1 MKIRPSCDLPHWACV
16 TLMTYKQ
23 LFYKAKQTMR
33 IPHPIFI
40 GLLAVI
46 LSGCGTSAYDLRA
59 YTQSDGLVG
68 VHTIQKAK
76 ESETQ
81 AVAEAECKKKG
92 KRRALFVES
101 RTTVNDRFPITNL
114 YSCRD

>member
-1 MKIRPSCDLPHWACV
+1 
-16 TLMTYKQ
+16 
-23 LFYKAKQTMR
+23 MR
-33 IPHPIFI
+33 IQHPVLI
-40 GLLAVI
+40 GLLAGLI
-46 LSGCGTSAYDLRA
+46 AGCGTADYDLRA

-68 VHTIQKAK
+68 VHTIKTAK

-92 KRRALFVES
+92 KRRAILVES

-114 YSCRD
+114 YMCRD

>member
-1 MKIRPSCDLPHWACV
+1 
-16 TLMTYKQ
+16 
-23 LFYKAKQTMR
+23 MR

-40 GLLAVI
+40 SLFVAILA
-46 LSGCGTSAYDLRA
+46 GCGTSAYDLRA

-81 AVAEAECKKKG
+81 AIAEAECKKKG
-92 KRRALFVES
+92 KRRAVFVES

-114 YSCRD
+114 YMCRD

>member
-1 MKIRPSCDLPHWACV
+1 
-16 TLMTYKQ
+16 
-23 LFYKAKQTMR
+23 MR
-33 IPHPIFI
+33 IQYPIFI
-40 GLLAVI
+40 GVIVTTLA
-46 LSGCGTSAYDLRA
+46 GCGTSAYDLRA

-68 VHTIQKAK
+68 VHTTQKAK

-92 KRRALFVES
+92 KRRAVFVES

-114 YSCRD
+114 YICRD

>member
-1 MKIRPSCDLPHWACV
+1 
-16 TLMTYKQ
+16 
-23 LFYKAKQTMR
+23 MR
-33 IPHPIFI
+33 TQHIFFI
-40 GLLAVI
+40 SLLAGLLA
-46 LSGCGTSAYDLRA
+46 GCGTSDYDLRA

-68 VHTIQKAK
+68 VHTVKSAK

-101 RTTVNDRFPITNL
+101 RATVNDRFPITNL
-114 YSCRD
+114 YMCRD

>member
-1 MKIRPSCDLPHWACV
+1 MKTS
-16 TLMTYKQ
+16 
-23 LFYKAKQTMR
+23 MR
-33 IPHPIFI
+33 IQYTVFI
-40 GLLAVI
+40 SLLAGI
-46 LSGCGTSAYDLRA
+46 IAGCSTSDYDLRP

-92 KRRALFVES
+92 KRRAVFVES
-101 RTTVNDRFPITNL
+101 RATANDRFPITNL
-114 YSCRD
+114 

>member
-1 MKIRPSCDLPHWACV
+1 MRTQY
-16 TLMTYKQ
+16 TLVAY
-23 LFYKAKQTMR
+23 F
-33 IPHPIFI
+33 
-40 GLLAVI
+40 LAAI
-46 LSGCGTSAYDLRA
+46 LAGCGTSAYDLRA

-92 KRRALFVES
+92 KRRAVFVES
-101 RTTVNDRFPITNL
+101 RTTVNDRFPVTNL
-114 YSCRD
+114 YMCRD

>member
-1 MKIRPSCDLPHWACV
+1 
-16 TLMTYKQ
+16 
-23 LFYKAKQTMR
+23 MR
-33 IPHPIFI
+33 TPYPIFI
-40 GLLAVI
+40 SLIAAILA
-46 LSGCGTSAYDLRA
+46 GCGTSSDNLRA

-92 KRRALFVES
+92 KRRAIFVET
-101 RTTVNDRFPITNL
+101 RATVNDRFPITNL
-114 YSCRD
+114 YMCRD

>member
-1 MKIRPSCDLPHWACV
+1 
-16 TLMTYKQ
+16 
-23 LFYKAKQTMR
+23 MR
-33 IPHPIFI
+33 FAYPIFVS
-40 GLLAVI
+40 LLAGSI
-46 LSGCGTSAYDLRA
+46 AGCGTSAYDLRA

-81 AVAEAECKKKG
+81 AIAEAECKKKG
-92 KRRALFVES
+92 KRRAVFVES

-114 YSCRD
+114 YMCRD

>member
-1 MKIRPSCDLPHWACV
+1 
-16 TLMTYKQ
+16 
-23 LFYKAKQTMR
+23 MR
-33 IPHPIFI
+33 IQYPVLI
-40 GLLAVI
+40 GLFAGLMA
-46 LSGCGTSAYDLRA
+46 GCGTSDYDLRA

-92 KRRALFVES
+92 KRRAVFVES
-101 RTTVNDRFPITNL
+101 RNTVNDRFPITNL
-114 YSCRD
+114 YMCRD

>member
-1 MKIRPSCDLPHWACV
+1 
-16 TLMTYKQ
+16 MTYKHF
-23 LFYKAKQTMR
+23 FYKAKILMR
-33 IPHPIFI
+33 IQYTVFS
-40 GLLAVI
+40 GLLAALLV
-46 LSGCGTSAYDLRA
+46 GCSTSAYDLRA

-68 VHTIQKAK
+68 VHTTKKAK

-92 KRRALFVES
+92 KRRAVFVES

-114 YSCRD
+114 YMCRD

>member
-1 MKIRPSCDLPHWACV
+1 
-16 TLMTYKQ
+16 
-23 LFYKAKQTMR
+23 MR
-33 IPHPIFI
+33 IAYPVFI
-40 GLLAVI
+40 SLIAAI
-46 LSGCGTSAYDLRA
+46 LTGCGSSAYDLRA

-92 KRRALFVES
+92 KRRAVFVES
-101 RTTVNDRFPITNL
+101 RTTVNDRFPLTNL

>member
-1 MKIRPSCDLPHWACV
+1 
-16 TLMTYKQ
+16 
-23 LFYKAKQTMR
+23 MR

-68 VHTIQKAK
+68 VHTIRKAK

-92 KRRALFVES
+92 KRRAVFVES
-101 RTTVNDRFPITNL
+101 RTTVNDRFPLTNL

>member
-1 MKIRPSCDLPHWACV
+1 
-16 TLMTYKQ
+16 
-23 LFYKAKQTMR
+23 MR
-33 IPHPIFI
+33 TPYPVLIF
-40 GLLAVI
+40 LLVGSLA
-46 LSGCGTSAYDLRA
+46 GCGTSAYDLRA

-92 KRRALFVES
+92 KRRAVFVES
-101 RTTVNDRFPITNL
+101 RTTVNDRFPVTNL
-114 YSCRD
+114 YMCRD

>member
-1 MKIRPSCDLPHWACV
+1 
-16 TLMTYKQ
+16 
-23 LFYKAKQTMR
+23 MR
-33 IPHPIFI
+33 TQHSFLISLLA
-40 GLLAVI
+40 GLLA
-46 LSGCGTSAYDLRA
+46 GCGTSDYDLRA

-92 KRRALFVES
+92 KRRAVFVES
-101 RTTVNDRFPITNL
+101 RNTVNYLFQITHL
-114 YSCRD
+114 YMCRD

>member
-1 MKIRPSCDLPHWACV
+1 
-16 TLMTYKQ
+16 
-23 LFYKAKQTMR
+23 MR
-33 IPHPIFI
+33 TPYLVFVF
-40 GLLAVI
+40 LLVGSLA
-46 LSGCGTSAYDLRA
+46 GCGTSAYDLRA

-92 KRRALFVES
+92 KRRAVFVES
-101 RTTVNDRFPITNL
+101 RTTVNDRFPVTNL
-114 YSCRD
+114 YMCRD

>member
-1 MKIRPSCDLPHWACV
+1 
-16 TLMTYKQ
+16 
-23 LFYKAKQTMR
+23 MR
-33 IPHPIFI
+33 IQYPVLI
-40 GLLAVI
+40 GLLAG
-46 LSGCGTSAYDLRA
+46 LMAGCGTSDYDLRA

-92 KRRALFVES
+92 KRRAVFVES
-101 RTTVNDRFPITNL
+101 RNTVNDRFPITNL
-114 YSCRD
+114 YMCRD

>member
-1 MKIRPSCDLPHWACV
+1 
-16 TLMTYKQ
+16 
-23 LFYKAKQTMR
+23 
-33 IPHPIFI
+33 
-40 GLLAVI
+40 
-46 LSGCGTSAYDLRA
+46 
-59 YTQSDGLVG
+59 VG

-92 KRRALFVES
+92 KRRAVFVES

-114 YSCRD
+114 YMCRD

>member
-1 MKIRPSCDLPHWACV
+1 
-16 TLMTYKQ
+16 
-23 LFYKAKQTMR
+23 MR
-33 IPHPIFI
+33 TPYPVFIF
-40 GLLAVI
+40 LLVGSLA
-46 LSGCGTSAYDLRA
+46 GCGTSAYDLRA

-68 VHTIQKAK
+68 VHTIKSAK

-92 KRRALFVES
+92 KRRAVFVET

-114 YSCRD
+114 YMCRD

>member
-1 MKIRPSCDLPHWACV
+1 
-16 TLMTYKQ
+16 
-23 LFYKAKQTMR
+23 MR
-33 IPHPIFI
+33 IQYTDFS
-40 GLLAVI
+40 GLLAGLLV
-46 LSGCGTSAYDLRA
+46 GCGTSDYDLRA

-92 KRRALFVES
+92 KRRAVFVES
-101 RTTVNDRFPITNL
+101 RSTVNDRFPITNL
-114 YSCRD
+114 YMCRD

>member
-1 MKIRPSCDLPHWACV
+1 
-16 TLMTYKQ
+16 
-23 LFYKAKQTMR
+23 MR
-33 IPHPIFI
+33 TQHTFFTCLLA
-40 GLLAVI
+40 GLLT
-46 LSGCGTSAYDLRA
+46 GCGTSAYDLRA

-68 VHTIQKAK
+68 VHTIKAAK

-92 KRRALFVES
+92 KRRAVFVES

-114 YSCRD
+114 YMCRD

>member
-1 MKIRPSCDLPHWACV
+1 
-16 TLMTYKQ
+16 
-23 LFYKAKQTMR
+23 MR
-33 IPHPIFI
+33 IQHTIFSS
-40 GLLAVI
+40 LLAGV
-46 LSGCGTSAYDLRA
+46 LVGCGTSAYDLRA

-92 KRRALFVES
+92 KRRAVFVES

-114 YSCRD
+114 YMCRD